1 MAKKT
6 HADIMEK
13 LSALKPSKPTQTR
26 GKVARKPAAKKIKV
40 KKAALPK
47 KPKAAA
53 PPKSPQ
59 LAAPPK
65 SPQPAAPRKRDIPS
79 PGIAVFG
86 APGDT
91 VKVYLGVY
99 ESWFQIVRNCNS
111 MVADCNNM
119 LLSNLTSLMNPGRWG
134 RF

>member
-13 LSALKPSKPTQTR
+13 LSALKPSEPTQTR
-26 GKVARKPAAKKIKV
+26 GKAARKPAAKKIKV
-40 KKAALPK
+40 KKAA
-47 KPKAAA
+47 
-53 PPKSPQ
+53 PPKMPKT
-59 LAAPPK
+59 AVAPK
-65 SPQPAAPRKRDIPS
+65 IPQPAAPPKRDIPFPS
-79 PGIAVFG
+79 PTAFG

-91 VKVYLGVY
+91 VKIYLGVY

-111 MVADCNNM
+111 MVADCNKM
-119 LLSNLTSLMNPGRWG
+119 LVSNLTSLMNPGRWG

>member
-13 LSALKPSKPTQTR
+13 LSALKPSEPTKTR
-26 GKVARKPAAKKIKV
+26 GKAARKPAVKKIKV
-40 KKAALPK
+40 KKAAPPK
-47 KPKAAA
+47 LPKAAVV
-53 PPKSPQ
+53 
-59 LAAPPK
+59 PK
-65 SPQPAAPRKRDIPS
+65 SPQPAAPPKRDIPFPS
-79 PGIAVFG
+79 PTAFG
-86 APGDT
+86 APGDS

-119 LLSNLTSLMNPGRWG
+119 LLSNLTSLMNPGKWG

>member
-13 LSALKPSKPTQTR
+13 LSALKPSEPTQTR
-26 GKVARKPAAKKIKV
+26 GKAARKPAAKKIKV
-40 KKAALPK
+40 KKAATPK
-47 KPKAAA
+47 KSKADAT
-53 PPKSPQ
+53 
-59 LAAPPK
+59 PK
-65 SPQPAAPRKRDIPS
+65 SPQPAAPPKRDIPS
-79 PGIAVFG
+79 PSLAAFG

-119 LLSNLTSLMNPGRWG
+119 LLSNLTSLMKPGKWG

>member
-13 LSALKPSKPTQTR
+13 LSALKPSEPTQTR
-26 GKVARKPAAKKIKV
+26 GKAARKPAAKKIKV
-40 KKAALPK
+40 KKAAPPK

-65 SPQPAAPRKRDIPS
+65 SPQPAAPRKRDLPS
-79 PGIAVFG
+79 PSLAVFS

>member
-13 LSALKPSKPTQTR
+13 LSALRPSEPTQTR
-26 GKVARKPAAKKIKV
+26 GKAARKPAAKKIKV
-40 KKAALPK
+40 KKAAPPK
-47 KPKAAA
+47 KPKAAVT
-53 PPKSPQ
+53 
-59 LAAPPK
+59 PK
-65 SPQPAAPRKRDIPS
+65 SPQPAAPPKRDIPFPS
-79 PGIAVFG
+79 PTAFG
-86 APGDT
+86 APSDA
-91 VKVYLGVY
+91 VKIYLGVY

-119 LLSNLTSLMNPGRWG
+119 LLSNLTSLMNPGKWG

>member
-13 LSALKPSKPTQTR
+13 LSALKPSEPTQTR
-26 GKVARKPAAKKIKV
+26 GKAARKPAAKKIKE
-40 KKAALPK
+40 KKAAPPK
-47 KPKAAA
+47 KPKTQA
-53 PPKSPQ
+53 PS
-59 LAAPPK
+59 K
-65 SPQPAAPRKRDIPS
+65 SPQPAAPLKRDIQS
-79 PGIAVFG
+79 PGLTAFG

-111 MVADCNNM
+111 MIADCNNM

>member
-13 LSALKPSKPTQTR
+13 LSALKPSEPTQTR
-26 GKVARKPAAKKIKV
+26 GKAARKPAAKKIKV
-40 KKAALPK
+40 KKAA
-47 KPKAAA
+47 
-53 PPKSPQ
+53 PPKMPKT
-59 LAAPPK
+59 AVAPK
-65 SPQPAAPRKRDIPS
+65 IPQPAAPPKRDIPFPS
-79 PGIAVFG
+79 PMAFG

-91 VKVYLGVY
+91 VKIYLGVY

-111 MVADCNNM
+111 MVADCNKM
-119 LLSNLTSLMNPGRWG
+119 LVSNLTSLMNPGRWG

>member
-13 LSALKPSKPTQTR
+13 LSALKPSEPTQTR
-26 GKVARKPAAKKIKV
+26 GKAARKPAAKKIKV
-40 KKAALPK
+40 KKAATPK
-47 KPKAAA
+47 KPKAD
-53 PPKSPQ
+53 
-59 LAAPPK
+59 APPK
-65 SPQPAAPRKRDIPS
+65 SPQPATPPKRDIPS
-79 PGIAVFG
+79 PSLAPFG
-86 APGDT
+86 APVDA
-91 VKVYLGVY
+91 VKIYLGVY

>member
-13 LSALKPSKPTQTR
+13 LSALKPSEPTQTR
-26 GKVARKPAAKKIKV
+26 GKAARKPAAKKIKV
-40 KKAALPK
+40 KKAA
-47 KPKAAA
+47 
-53 PPKSPQ
+53 
-59 LAAPPK
+59 PPK
-65 SPQPAAPRKRDIPS
+65 SPQPAALPKRDIPS
-79 PGIAVFG
+79 PSLAAFG
-86 APGDT
+86 APGDA

>member
-13 LSALKPSKPTQTR
+13 LSALRPSEPTKTR
-26 GKVARKPAAKKIKV
+26 GKAARKPPVKKIKV
-40 KKAALPK
+40 KKAAPPR
-47 KPKAAA
+47 KPKADV
-53 PPKSPQ
+53 
-59 LAAPPK
+59 PPK
-65 SPQPAAPRKRDIPS
+65 SPQPATPPKRDFPS
-79 PGIAVFG
+79 PSLTAFG
-86 APGDT
+86 APGDA
-91 VKVYLGVY
+91 VKIYLGVY

-119 LLSNLTSLMNPGRWG
+119 LVSNLTSLMNPGKWG